1 MNREELLDN
10 LCSCPSGI
18 FDKVVTYLKPPA
30 GTLSSEMS
38 SQATR
43 AAELLNWAEHSDGPT
58 LEELEKCYRRAIV
71 EQPSKV
77 PIKFWKVILTSLLVT
92 GLTTTIVVKMRG
104 AGILEKWEL
113 QTFDLLMQQRQ
124 VLGPDKRLL
133 VILIDPEDTK
143 FLNQSPEETGQG
155 ARTLSDKNLN
165 KLLGKLER
173 FYPRVVGLDIFRA
186 GNVDSEKYPQ
196 LKTILQKG
204 NLIAICG
211 GESESVNKRS
221 QRAPDDVPIERI
233 GFADVLLDWDD
244 VVRRHYLAMTL
255 KDSKPCKTNYIEA
268 FSLNLALAYLQEEE
282 GDFSRKDTED
292 DNFIQIGNTKFS
304 PLELN
309 VGAYL
314 HSDSDVSGGIQV
326 MLNYRPY
333 RDYKKD
339 IAQVLS
345 LREFLKG
352 EFPAQWVKDRIVLI
366 GVDNNDDYHYTPYT
380 KKGNAFNAG
389 LPGVFLHAQMVSHI
403 LDVVTGQRPL
413 IWTWLW
419 WGDVFWLGVWSFAG
433 SWLTWIAFLR
443 NFWQRRLIL
452 ELAFF
457 NGIAFIVLY
466 VMCWGFFSIGGW
478 IPLVPS
484 VITIVLADVTIMAYI
499 VLSKEL

>member
-1 MNREELLDN
+1 MNRDELLDN

-30 GTLSSEMS
+30 GTLSSERN

-143 FLNQSPEETGQG
+143 FLNQSPEDTGQG

-165 KLLGKLER
+165 KLLGKLET

-186 GNVDSEKYPQ
+186 GNVDPEKYPQ

-211 GESESVNKRS
+211 GNSIDNRPMAAS
-221 QRAPDDVPIERI
+221 DDVPVERI
-233 GFADVLLDWDD
+233 GFADVLPDLDN
-244 VVRRHYLAMTL
+244 VVRRHHLAMTL
-255 KDSKPCKTNYIEA
+255 KDSKTCKTNYVEA
-268 FSLNLALAYLQEEE
+268 FSLKLALAYLQKEE
-282 GDFSRKDTED
+282 GDFSRKDTDD

-304 PLELN
+304 PLELHF
-309 VGAYL
+309 GGYH
-314 HSDSDVSGGIQV
+314 HSDSDVSRGIQV

-333 RDYKKD
+333 RDDKED

-345 LREFLKG
+345 LREFFKG

-366 GVDNNDDYHYTPYT
+366 GVDNSHDYHKTPYP
-380 KKGNAFNAG
+380 KKKNVYNAG

-413 IWTWLW
+413 IWTWPR
-419 WGDVFWLGVWSFAG
+419 WGDVLWVGVWSFVG
-433 SWLTWIAFLR
+433 GWLTWIAFLR

-484 VITIVLADVTIMAYI
+484 VLTIVLADVTIMAYI